1 MISGLVL
8 KYLNG
13 ECFVICGCYK
23 YSLLASTKF
32 NLTVP
37 HGPVSLIGDRSL
49 VVMLYNFETSSEEVL
64 LTRELQQKGARVIG
78 LGGPGDIEIG
88 AASEGLTDAIRYLP
102 ALQLLGERAAV
113 ARAIDTETPRHLT
126 KVVILN

>member
-1 MISGLVL
+1 M
-8 KYLNG
+8 
-13 ECFVICGCYK
+13 
-23 YSLLASTKF
+23 
-32 NLTVP
+32 
-37 HGPVSLIGDRSL
+37 SLIGDRSL